1 MSLKQT
7 LGDYMVKEKF
17 SASDI
22 TFKEMSEEKAVETFQ
37 DDGYFDYQKRNMRY
51 GKFLS
56 RDSIWANSPAK
67 MFVEF
72 FNETPVAVVGF
83 SRYKGFLLDAGVHVR
98 ERV

>member
-1 MSLKQT
+1 MIIWSKKSFLQTTLPSRKCQKKRQLKH
-7 LGDYMVKEKF
+7 
-17 SASDI
+17 
-22 TFKEMSEEKAVETFQ
+22 FQ

-67 MFVEF
+67 MFVGF

-98 ERV
+98 EGYREEKD